1 MGEKN
6 PEFITLENSRH
17 LATPLLVC
25 PGNVSLRNERG
36 ISILNSASEWSRQ
49 EGNLLQPIK
58 STTQI

>member
-1 MGEKN
+1 MGEKK

-25 PGNVSLRNERG
+25 PGNESLRNERG
-36 ISILNSASEWSRQ
+36 ISILNSASEWSCQ
-49 EGNLLQPIK
+49 EGNLLQPIR